1 VKVNRNRNFAMAF
14 GNVTFI
20 MMLFALYAI
29 FFYAPIEQTMG
40 IVQKIFYIHV
50 PSAFFAFFAFL
61 ITFIASIL
69 FLSTKARK
77 WDTIAFCSV
86 EVGIIFCTIV
96 LTTGPIWA
104 KPIWNVWWTWDPRLL
119 TTLILWFIYVS
130 YLMLRRVVEGNQ
142 RLNISAVLGII
153 GFVNVPLTFFT
164 IRLWRTIHPVLI
176 TTRGININTPMKHT
190 LLITAAAFCCLF
202 IFLLISRIR
211 IETLKI
217 KLEEVSEIM
226 EEKVQLKGSQNQS
239 QSSVLRPPISLTLK
253 S

>member
-1 VKVNRNRNFAMAF
+1 MAF
-14 GNVTFI
+14 GSVTFF
-20 MMLFALYAI
+20 MMLLALSAI

-40 IVQKIFYIHV
+40 MVQKIFYIHV

-69 FLSTKARK
+69 FLYTKARK

-164 IRLWRTIHPVLI
+164 IRLWRSIHPVLI

-190 LLITAAAFCCLF
+190 LLITAIAFCCLF

-217 KLEEVSEIM
+217 KLEEVTEIM
-226 EEKVQLKGSQNQS
+226 EDKVQLKGSQNQS
-239 QSSVLRPPISLTLK
+239 QSSVLRPAIRA
-253 S
+253 